1 MKRNKLAAGA
11 LALALGLGAVAP
23 SFAADTTSTKTEVAA
38 TTLFQEK
45 YAQELEK
52 AQALHKDATAK
63 KAALDKADLEL
74 ANAEEAVQEAVKAY
88 NAIQVSDFDETLK
101 SELDNA
107 RAELSRLVGVDVT
120 TKESTVVDNTQ
131 YPVAKIVGDA
141 STGYTIE
148 LSGQYKPGTLTKS
161 VPANKE
167 ELKKL
172 FDVYQKPASTE
183 SEELIINP
191 LYNAN
196 STDAALSSRYVADS
210 AYVGNSDVYKL
221 TSNDGSQVLY
231 VTNNKA
237 KAQAKTVTNEEE
249 ISDKLRS
256 EFYSAYERY
265 VNAWNLYEKSKV
277 NNLDA
282 KDRAY
287 QALKAAQSAYD
298 VAVTN
303 QAAAKKA
310 ADPALR
316 LYNEALAKLK
326 GAAEAYNVVI
336 VATNNGI
343 EVKGEKEAPA
353 KKDVDYVGLQA
364 AIDRA
369 NETLRAVELLEKL
382 TPNTAAN
389 NRAKLNALV
398 AEQKATIAKAEAILK
413 AADKK
418 VALVATAY
426 AAEEEV
432 TAEDVDALIKE
443 LDDNTDAIQKELKD
457 LDKDVKVDEEKP
469 AEDDKKEDK
478 KPADEDKKEDDK
490 KEDKSEDKKEDKA
503 DDKKVDTTKVVNK
516 SANKTAGS
524 NAKTGIAGVAGVAG
538 VLAAASVAYA
548 ASKKNN

>member
-11 LALALGLGAVAP
+11 LALALGLSAVAP
-23 SFAADTTSTKTEVAA
+23 SFAADTTSTKKEVKA

-45 YAQELEK
+45 YAEELKK

-191 LYNAN
+191 LYDAN
-196 STDAALSSRYVADS
+196 STDAALSSRYVANS
-210 AYVGNSDVYKL
+210 AYAGNSDVYKL
-221 TSNDGSQVLY
+221 TSNDESQILY

-237 KAQAKTVTNEEE
+237 KAQTKTVTNKEE

-310 ADPALR
+310 ADPALK
-316 LYNEALAKLK
+316 LYNDALAKLK
-326 GAAEAYNVVI
+326 GSAEAYNVVI

-343 EVKGEKEAPA
+343 EVKGEEEAPA

-426 AAEEEV
+426 AAEEV

-457 LDKDVKVDEEKP
+457 LDKDVKVEDEKP
-469 AEDDKKEDK
+469 ADDDKKDDK
-478 KPADEDKKEDDK
+478 KPADEDKKDDDK
-490 KEDKSEDKKEDKA
+490 KEDKADDKKEDKA

>member
-478 KPADEDKKEDDK
+478 KPADEDKKEDDE

>member
-11 LALALGLGAVAP
+11 LALALGLSAVAP
-23 SFAADTTSTKTEVAA
+23 SFAADTTSTKKEVKA

-45 YAQELEK
+45 YAEELKK

-191 LYNAN
+191 LYDAN
-196 STDAALSSRYVADS
+196 STDAALSSRYVANS
-210 AYVGNSDVYKL
+210 AYAGNSDVYKL
-221 TSNDGSQVLY
+221 TSNDGSQILY

-237 KAQAKTVTNEEE
+237 KAQTKTVTNKEE

-310 ADPALR
+310 ADPALK
-316 LYNEALAKLK
+316 LYNDALAKLK
-326 GAAEAYNVVI
+326 GSAEAYNVVI

-343 EVKGEKEAPA
+343 EVKGEEEAPA

-426 AAEEEV
+426 AAEEV

-457 LDKDVKVDEEKP
+457 LDKDVKVEDEKP
-469 AEDDKKEDK
+469 ADDDKKDDK
-478 KPADEDKKEDDK
+478 KPADEDKKDDDK
-490 KEDKSEDKKEDKA
+490 KEDKADDKKEDKA